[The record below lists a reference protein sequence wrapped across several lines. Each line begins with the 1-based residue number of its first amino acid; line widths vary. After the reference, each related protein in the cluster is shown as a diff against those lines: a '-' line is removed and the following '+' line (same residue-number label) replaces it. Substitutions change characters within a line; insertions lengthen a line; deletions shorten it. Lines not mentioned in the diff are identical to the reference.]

1 MPRSRSRLERHQME
15 VGDGMN
21 ALLTCKGKRLSL
33 DLLAL
38 GNFLDG
44 KVNSQFYQSGR
55 MVSTPKLINNI
66 NLPPPAKGWGGG

>member
-1 MPRSRSRLERHQME
+1 MPRSRSRLERHQLE

-44 KVNSQFYQSGR
+44 KVNS
-55 MVSTPKLINNI
+55 
-66 NLPPPAKGWGGG
+66 